1 MIRAKIYARL
11 IIKRKMTISDVSQK
25 YPAYLDDV
33 KQALIEMGHPE
44 LSEQEINL

>member
-11 IIKRKMTISDVSQK
+11 IIKGKMTISDVSQK
-25 YPAYLDDV
+25 YPVYLDDV

-44 LSEQEINL
+44 LTE